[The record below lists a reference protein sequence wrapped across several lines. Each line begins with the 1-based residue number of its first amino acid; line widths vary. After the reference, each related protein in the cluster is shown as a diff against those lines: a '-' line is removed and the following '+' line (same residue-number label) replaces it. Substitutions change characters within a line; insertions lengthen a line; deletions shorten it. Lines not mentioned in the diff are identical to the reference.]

1 MKVIFMGTPD
11 FAVPTF
17 EALVKEH
24 EVLAV
29 VTQPDKPK
37 GRGNKMVF
45 PIIKEKALEHGITVF
60 QPAKVKA
67 AEFVEILKSYSP
79 DIMVV
84 VAFGQLLSEEVLN
97 IPKYG
102 CINVHG
108 SILPKYRGAAP
119 IQWSIIN
126 GEKYGGV
133 TTMYM
138 SKGLDSGDIILT
150 AEEKIKSDDTYGSL
164 YDRLS
169 HIGANL
175 LIKTLELIE
184 NSEAQ
189 RIVQDDKDATLAPMI
204 KPETEHIDWNN
215 DSAAIINLIRGLN
228 PQPVAYTIYNEEKFK
243 IWFAEQ
249 AEGEYEGKVGEIVE
263 VRKKDFIVKA
273 AKGAVAVKEIQ
284 AQGGKRMPAE
294 AYMRGHSIEKGLI
307 LK

>member
-45 PIIKEKALEHGITVF
+45 PIIKEKALEHGITVY
-60 QPAKVKA
+60 QPAKVKD

-97 IPKYG
+97 IPKCG

-108 SILPKYRGAAP
+108 SVLPKYRGAAP

-169 HIGANL
+169 YIGANL

-184 NSEAQ
+184 NSEAP
-189 RIVQDDKDATLAPMI
+189 RIVQDDKEATLAPMI
-204 KPETEHIDWNN
+204 KPDTEHIDWNN
-215 DSAAIINLIRGLN
+215 DSASIINLIRGLN

-243 IWFAEQ
+243 IWFAEK

-273 AKGAVAVKEIQ
+273 SKGAVAVKEIQ